1 MKSIKIRW
9 PRRVLSLIILGI
21 CVMGAATTRAS
32 QSPITVERWD
42 LLELTFQGPANGNPF
57 TEVELS
63 AQFTRKD
70 RTVRVAGFYDG
81 QGVYKIRFMPDA
93 LGEWRYQTLSNR
105 PELNLKS
112 GFFLVTAPSPKN
124 HGPVR
129 VQHTFHFAYADGTP
143 YFQLGTT
150 AYSW

>member
-9 PRRVLSLIILGI
+9 RYRASRVIILGV
-21 CVMGAATTRAS
+21 CVMAAATTRAS

-42 LLELTFQGPANGNPF
+42 VLEPMFKGPTAGNPF

-63 AQFTRKD
+63 AQFTQND

-81 QGVYKIRFMPDA
+81 EGVYKIRFMPDA
-93 LGEWRYQTLSNR
+93 LGGWRYQTRSNR

-112 GFFLVTAPSPKN
+112 GFS
-124 HGPVR
+124 
-129 VQHTFHFAYADGTP
+129 
-143 YFQLGTT
+143 
-150 AYSW
+150 S